1 MVMSNTDPRDVLER
15 LIKERREDYA
25 SLSRLLGR
33 NAAYV
38 HQYIH
43 RGSPKRLREE
53 DRKTLARYFGVA
65 DSFLSGQAAPDH
77 EQQPDSQLIP
87 IPRFDISASAGPG
100 ALEGLEQPIAH
111 IGFSRSWLEQL
122 CRARPHELSLIQVR
136 GDSMFPSLSD
146 GDDMMVDRSDGAA
159 RLREGIYV
167 IRLDEA
173 LVVKRLS
180 VNPVSKR
187 LTVASDNHAY
197 PSWQNLKPGSI
208 DVIGRVVW
216 AGRKIS

>member
-1 MVMSNTDPRDVLER
+1 MSNPDPRDVLER

-25 SLSRLLGR
+25 GLSRLLGR

-53 DRKTLARYFGVA
+53 DRKKLARYFGVA
-65 DSFLSGQAAPDH
+65 ESLLGGEAGLADEPVSD
-77 EQQPDSQLIP
+77 DQLIP

-100 ALEGLEQPIAH
+100 ALDGSEQPIAH
-111 IGFSRSWLEQL
+111 IGFSRAWLEQL
-122 CRARPHELSLIQVR
+122 CRARPNDLSVIQVR

-146 GDDMMVDRSDGAA
+146 GDDIMVDRSDGNA

-180 VNPVSKR
+180 VNPVTKR
-187 LTVASDNHAY
+187 VTIASDNAAY
-197 PSWQNLKPGSI
+197 PTWQNLKPGSI

>member
-1 MVMSNTDPRDVLER
+1 MSNPDPRDVLER
-15 LIKERREDYA
+15 LIKDRREDYSA
-25 SLSRLLGR
+25 LSRLLGR

-53 DRKTLARYFGVA
+53 DRKVLAGYFGV
-65 DSFLSGQAAPDH
+65 SESLLGGAAGPLEEVRPD
-77 EQQPDSQLIP
+77 DQLIP

-100 ALEGLEQPIAH
+100 ALDGSEQPIAR
-111 IGFSRSWLEQL
+111 IGFSRAWLEQL
-122 CRARPHELSLIQVR
+122 CRARPHNLSVIQVR

-146 GDDMMVDRSDGAA
+146 GDDIMVDRSDGAA

-180 VNPVSKR
+180 VNPVTKR
-187 LTVASDNHAY
+187 VTVASDNAAY